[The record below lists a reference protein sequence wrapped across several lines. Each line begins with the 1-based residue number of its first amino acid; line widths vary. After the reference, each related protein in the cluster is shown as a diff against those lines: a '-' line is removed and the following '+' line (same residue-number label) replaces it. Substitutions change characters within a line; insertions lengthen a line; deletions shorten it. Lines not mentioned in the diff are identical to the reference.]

1 MSRVKVGVIGAG
13 TISQVEHVPNLIRL
27 RDKFELVGIADPSKT
42 ARDFIT
48 ASYGVK
54 GFETPEA
61 LFGEPLDAVVIGSPD
76 MLHHE
81 QVLAA
86 LDLGLH
92 VFCEKPL
99 CYSPEE
105 IDDIIAARNEAGKV
119 VQVGYMKRFDPNYQ
133 LALQHL
139 PGTAQTLRYIS
150 VEVNDPDAWPFI
162 RHHATGRGTDIARS
176 MIEAAAAKQ
185 KTQIARAIGHQA
197 NAATVRGFATA
208 YASALVHDV
217 NAVHGMLDV
226 LGVPD
231 GTIVG
236 AEIFANGDGGQ
247 GAVRLLD
254 GQALWNMAHLSV
266 PALADYK
273 ERITLFFDDAIMAL
287 EFPSPWLNHQPTRV
301 TVKKSDGHTLSR
313 TELRA
318 GFEEAFVEEMIGFWG
333 AIVNGDKV
341 RNPAEDA
348 RRDQALLCGLGRVA
362 HSGSLRLA
370 APAPHSLLI
379 K

>member
-1 MSRVKVGVIGAG
+1 
-13 TISQVEHVPNLIRL
+13 
-27 RDKFELVGIADPSKT
+27 
-42 ARDFIT
+42 
-48 ASYGVK
+48 
-54 GFETPEA
+54 
-61 LFGEPLDAVVIGSPD
+61 
-76 MLHHE
+76 
-81 QVLAA
+81 
-86 LDLGLH
+86 
-92 VFCEKPL
+92 
-99 CYSPEE
+99 
-105 IDDIIAARNEAGKV
+105 
-119 VQVGYMKRFDPNYQ
+119 
-133 LALQHL
+133 
-139 PGTAQTLRYIS
+139 
-150 VEVNDPDAWPFI
+150 
-162 RHHATGRGTDIARS
+162 

-185 KTQIARAIGHQA
+185 KTQIARAIGHRA
-197 NAATVRGFATA
+197 AAATVRGFATA

-231 GTIVG
+231 GKIVG

-318 GFEEAFVEEMIGFWG
+318 GFEEAFVEEMAGFWG

-362 HSGSLRLA
+362 HSRSLQLA
-370 APAPHSLLI
+370 APAPHSSP
-379 K
+379 